1 MRLSKTVLALAAV
14 TLLASCGAKDITK
27 AQAVEM
33 AKGYDTANVIYKSGD
48 GKLVSKATFSDNVP
62 AEMRQAYK
70 DGEQTQHIEG
80 SEIVQNRVSA
90 ALIEAIPEDAAKF
103 KANGKALEFT
113 YTQAEE
119 VLGQKVS
126 HETFAKTDDNGYVVE
141 SKTTMNM
148 EMLVSEGEVYK
159 ITVVATVTMTWTK

>member
-48 GKLVSKATFSDNVP
+48 GKMVSKATFSDNVP
-62 AEMRQAYK
+62 AEIRQAYQ
-70 DGEQTQHIEG
+70 DGEQTQHVEG
-80 SEIVQNRVSA
+80 SDVLENRVSA
-90 ALIEAIPEDAAKF
+90 VMIEALPEATTKF

-113 YTQAEE
+113 YTESGD
-119 VLGQKVS
+119 VLGQKINVES
-126 HETFAKTDDNGYVVE
+126 FTKTDENGYVLE
-141 SKTTMNM
+141 SKATTNM
-148 EMLVSEGEVYK
+148 EMKVSESEVYK
-159 ITVVATVTMTWTK
+159 ITVVATVTISWTK